1 MCWSTVA
8 ASSVPVCV
16 MVDYRFALNMVHSGC
31 SVIHGQQFL
40 SHIFFP
46 AETGGIE
53 QVPRF
58 QQLPDIRLDQID
70 IGR

>member
-1 MCWSTVA
+1 VCWLAVA

-31 SVIHGQQFL
+31 SVIHGQPFL
-40 SHIFFP
+40 SSIFFP
-46 AETGGIE
+46 AETGGTE

-58 QQLPDIRLDQID
+58 QQLPDICLDQID